1 MYLGSWKIDDF
12 LTFPA
17 NTHDPSTGAAT
28 DADAVPT
35 YRVYEDETATPILT
49 GSMALLDTANTTGFY
64 SERIQLT
71 AANGFEAGK
80 SYTVYVSATVGTV
93 VGTISHTFQVLA
105 EPALHADWQNG
116 GRLDLILDAIKAVT
130 DLLPDGGALST
141 IDGNID
147 QLLLDVADVD
157 ADLVAHNTNLTT
169 HDGNL
174 AAVNT
179 SLDEAKGATF
189 DTATDSLEAI
199 RDRGDV
205 AWVTAAFK
213 GSGVVSWTYTLTN
226 AVGGAP
232 IPDALVEVSTDA
244 NKGNVIA
251 SGYTDNFG
259 QVTFNLDPGTYYLFR
274 TKAGWDFT
282 DPDIETVT

>member
-147 QLLLDVADVD
+147 QLLLDVADLD
-157 ADLVAHNTNLTT
+157 ADLVT
-169 HDGNL
+169 HDSNL
-174 AAVNT
+174 AAVNG
-179 SLDEAKGATF
+179 SLDDAKGATF

-199 RDRGDV
+199 RDRGDL
-205 AWVTAAFK
+205 AWTTAAFK
-213 GSGVVSWTYTLTN
+213 GSGVVVWTYTLTN
-226 AVGGAP
+226 DVGGAP
-232 IPDALVEVSTDA
+232 IPDALVEISTDQ

-274 TKAGWDFT
+274 TKAGWQFT